1 MRHLRV
7 LCVIADT
14 GSLHKAAREL
24 GLAQP
29 SLSTQ
34 LRRIERTLGA
44 QLFVRARTGC
54 RPTPLGLAVLSRA
67 RPLVAEF
74 AAIVTETRTAAARAA
89 GGFQLRLGATAS
101 RAIPGWLR
109 LLRAR
114 RPGTEP
120 TLQMSLS
127 ANALLGMVAAGRLD
141 MAFVHEVEGSP
152 LRIPPGLCLRVLVA
166 REPQFVTLAADHPA
180 ASRRE
185 VSLADLAGDRWMVD
199 STVDGEWDALCR
211 ALRQAGLD
219 CEMLHGDYLTAYSLA
234 ATGEVVTVSQP
245 TAPPRPDLA
254 IRPLAG
260 DPIGV
265 RLLLAA
271 RTEDELDQGYPEL
284 EEAYW
289 AVAHEAPAYREWLE
303 RAQPSGTPEPGDAPE
318 SPGAPPASGPPGVAV
333 PSGAAG
339 PSGMPAGPGVV
350 VPSGAGGSSEAPAG
364 PGVVVPSGEAGA
376 SEAPAGPEAVVP
388 SDAIGPAGDL
398 AAPQAV
404 TPSGAA
410 GPPEILAAPEALV
423 PPEAPAPSAPTPP
436 EAPAPHAVAGSP
448 EAPGGPVPPDG
459 HRCPHR
465 IARTSPAPPRT
476 RPVAVDLRTG

>member
-1 MRHLRV
+1 MELEVRHLRV
-7 LCVIADT
+7 LCAIADT

-34 LRRIERTLGA
+34 LRRIERALGA

-54 RPTPLGLAVLSRA
+54 RPTPTGLAVLSRA

-74 AAIVTETRTAAARAA
+74 AAIVAETRAAAARAA
-89 GGFQLRLGATAS
+89 DGFQLRIGATAS

-114 RPGTEP
+114 VPRIEP
-120 TLQMSLS
+120 ALHMSVS

-152 LRIPPGLCLRVLVA
+152 LRIPRGLGLRVLVE

-180 ASRRE
+180 ASRRV

-211 ALRQAGLD
+211 VLRAAGLKS
-219 CEMLHGDYLTAYSLA
+219 EILHGDYLTAYSLA
-234 ATGEVVTVSQP
+234 AIGEVVTVSQP
-245 TAPPRPDLA
+245 TAHPRPDCA

-271 RTEDELDQGYPEL
+271 RTEAELDDAYPEL
-284 EEAYW
+284 EKAYW
-289 AVAHEAPAYREWLE
+289 AVAREAPAYRQWLE
-303 RAQPSGTPEPGDAPE
+303 RARPPVEPEPSG
-318 SPGAPPASGPPGVAV
+318 SRGAVCRLVRGRPDT
-333 PSGAAG
+333 AAG
-339 PSGMPAGPGVV
+339 PCRS
-350 VPSGAGGSSEAPAG
+350 
-364 PGVVVPSGEAGA
+364 
-376 SEAPAGPEAVVP
+376 
-388 SDAIGPAGDL
+388 
-398 AAPQAV
+398 
-404 TPSGAA
+404 
-410 GPPEILAAPEALV
+410 
-423 PPEAPAPSAPTPP
+423 
-436 EAPAPHAVAGSP
+436 
-448 EAPGGPVPPDG
+448 
-459 HRCPHR
+459 
-465 IARTSPAPPRT
+465 
-476 RPVAVDLRTG
+476 